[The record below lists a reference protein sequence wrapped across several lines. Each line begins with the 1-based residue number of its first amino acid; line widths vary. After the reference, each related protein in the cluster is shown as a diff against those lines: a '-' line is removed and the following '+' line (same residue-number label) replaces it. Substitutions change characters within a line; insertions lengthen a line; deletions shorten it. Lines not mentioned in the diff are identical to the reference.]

1 MRQPASVDVGI
12 SLLERRGPLLSPP
25 MELVEIEIVADRTA
39 QSRCDSGFLRVSRLE
54 LRNVYADGSRS
65 APYPCDV
72 VSRPGSDAV
81 VAVLYDRGSNGGIR
95 VLLREAPRA
104 PIYLRRHKRFVHPD
118 PRVYASIVEVV
129 AGIVEEGDGP
139 GAEGRKRR
147 AAQEALEEAGCGIPA
162 DDFREIGGET
172 FASPGTSDEKVYYCA
187 GATDLGAAR
196 DAPGDGSVMEEA
208 GRLVVMDLAAAIEAC
223 RSGSIPD
230 MKTEVAL
237 LRLADHLGWIP
248 QLGLFADELTPELAR
263 RYRRLGV
270 SPTGDA
276 GTQA

>member
-1 MRQPASVDVGI
+1 MK
-12 SLLERRGPLLSPP
+12 
-25 MELVEIEIVADRTA
+25 LVEIEIVADRTRE
-39 QSRCDSGFLRVSRLE
+39 STCDSGFLRVARLE
-54 LRNVYADGSRS
+54 VRNVYADGSRS

-81 VAVLYDRGSNGGIR
+81 VAVLYERGADGAIR

-118 PRVYASIVEVV
+118 PRVYLSIVEVV
-129 AGIVEEGDGP
+129 AGVVEPADGS
-139 GAEGRKRR
+139 GASGRQRR
-147 AAQEALEEAGCGIPA
+147 AAQEALEEAGCRISSE
-162 DDFREIGGET
+162 DFREIGGES

-187 GATDLGAAR
+187 GETDLGAAR

-208 GRLVVMDLAAAIEAC
+208 GRLVVMELATAIEAC
-223 RSGSIPD
+223 RSGAIPD

-237 LRLADHLGWIP
+237 LRLADHVGWLP
-248 QLGLFADELTPELAR
+248 QLGLFVHELPPELAQ

-270 SPTGDA
+270 TPSGGRFPGA
-276 GTQA
+276 